1 MRRTIV
7 HAGIAT
13 AVAVTLAGPVVAG
26 PKPKPITK
34 TVDYTDATPDP
45 SGNAESGNA
54 AHCNGVLPTQEKG
67 ITFAAPAAGSL
78 KAVLS
83 GFQGDWSMQIRDAK
97 GKILGGD
104 DVNPPAYESVT
115 VKIKSKGSYVIFP
128 CNLAGTPLATVKYT
142 FTFK

>member
-1 MRRTIV
+1 MRRTTITIALITGV
-7 HAGIAT
+7 AG
-13 AVAVTLAGPVVAG
+13 TLAAPAVGA

-34 TVDYTDATPDP
+34 TVEYTDATPDP
-45 SGNAESGNA
+45 TGNAESGNA
-54 AHCNGVLPTQEKG
+54 AHCNGKLPVQEKG
-67 ITFAAPAAGSL
+67 IAFAAPAAGSL

-97 GKILGGD
+97 GKVLGGD

-115 VKIKSKGSYVIFP
+115 VKIKSKGNYVIFP
-128 CNLAGTPLATVKYT
+128 CNMGGTPIATVKYT